1 MKKPNS
7 KYMYHL
13 TDAENIESILENGL
27 KPSTADLMPC
37 SKPNRIY
44 LLNTD
49 KRFVAC
55 MVATNQLFISPI
67 KKVARIEIP
76 TKKCNGIRRDI
87 IGEYTSHLGYQ
98 WYCKN
103 KVIKPQF
110 FNKIEE
116 FNFSIEDYRDSRKT
130 AQKKIFSQKLF
141 LAIREQEELWEQMGC
156 PQHIGV
162 QHNTK
167 DETAELTDWSKAELQ
182 YPSEY

>member
-1 MKKPNS
+1 MKPNS
-7 KYMYHL
+7 TYMYHL
-13 TDAENIESILENGL
+13 TDADNLKSILENGL
-27 KPSTADLMPC
+27 KPSTTDLMPC

-49 KRFVAC
+49 ERYVAC
-55 MVATNQLFISPI
+55 LVATNQLFISPT
-67 KKVARIEIP
+67 KKVVRITIP

-87 IGEYTSHLGYQ
+87 VGEYTSHLGYQ

-110 FNKIEE
+110 FNKIEQ
-116 FNFSIEDYRDSRKT
+116 FDFSVEDYNDSRKT

-141 LAIREQEELWEQMGC
+141 LAIREQEELWEQMGY
-156 PQHIGV
+156 PQHIGI

-167 DETAELTDWSKAELQ
+167 DETAELMDLREVELQ
-182 YPSEY
+182 NPTED

>member
-13 TDAENIESILENGL
+13 TDADRIENILENGL
-27 KPSTADLMPC
+27 KPSNTDMMPC

-49 KRFVAC
+49 ERYVAC
-55 MVATNQLFISPI
+55 LVATNQLFLSPI
-67 KKVARIEIP
+67 KNVARIEIP
-76 TKKCNGIRRDI
+76 IKKCNGIRRDI
-87 IGEYTSHLGYQ
+87 VGEYTSHLGYQ

-116 FNFSIEDYRDSRKT
+116 FDFSIEDYRDSRKT

-141 LAIREQEELWEQMGC
+141 LAIREQEELWNQMGK
-156 PQHIGV
+156 PEHIAIC
-162 QHNTK
+162 HNR
-167 DETAELTDWSKAELQ
+167 ENESAELVDIREHKIVFPNE
-182 YPSEY
+182 

>member
-1 MKKPNS
+1 MKPNS

-13 TDAENIESILENGL
+13 TNAENLDGILKNGL
-27 KPSTADLMPC
+27 KASTTSLMPC

-49 KRFVAC
+49 KSFVAC
-55 MVATNQLFISPI
+55 MVATNQLFIPPN

-76 TKKCNGIRRDI
+76 IKKCNGIRRDI
-87 IGEYTSHLGYQ
+87 VGEFTSRLGYQ

-116 FNFSIEDYRDSRKT
+116 FDFSIEDYRESKKT
-130 AQKKIFSQKLF
+130 AQKQIFSQKLY
-141 LAIREQEELWEQMGC
+141 LAIREQEELWIQMGC
-156 PQHIGV
+156 PQHIGI

-167 DETAELTDWSKAELQ
+167 EETAELMDLREEELK
-182 YPSEY
+182 YPTED

>member
-1 MKKPNS
+1 MKPNS
-7 KYMYHL
+7 TYMYHL
-13 TDAENIESILENGL
+13 TDADNLKSILENGL
-27 KPSTADLMPC
+27 KPSNTDMMPC

-49 KRFVAC
+49 ERYVAC
-55 MVATNQLFISPI
+55 LVATNQLFLSPI

-87 IGEYTSHLGYQ
+87 VGEYTSQLGYQ

-116 FNFSIEDYRDSRKT
+116 FNFSIEDYRKCKKT

-141 LAIREQEELWEQMGC
+141 LAVREQEELWMQMGQ
-156 PQHIGV
+156 PEHIGI

-167 DETAELTDWSKAELQ
+167 DGTAELMDLREVELKN
-182 YPSEY
+182 PTED